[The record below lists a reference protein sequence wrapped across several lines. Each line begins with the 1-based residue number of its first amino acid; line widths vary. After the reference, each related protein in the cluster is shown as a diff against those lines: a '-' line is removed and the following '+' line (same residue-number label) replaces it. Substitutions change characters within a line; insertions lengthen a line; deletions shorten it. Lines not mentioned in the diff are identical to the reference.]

1 MKRGPLFYWILFA
14 GGLCLM
20 VSVWI
25 HRNSDK
31 SVPEGFNRGDEHTS
45 ESRQR
50 GSERANRQ
58 QAEAGSASMS
68 EHTRG
73 SHDVSSWENG
83 GGNSTRARPPI
94 PGDKGERI
102 QALYDNLTEADWEG
116 LNRWGPHPK
125 EFEILTEGMDAFSAA
140 KYINALGHPNYARKY
155 IEWAF
160 AENPESFEVLLLWT
174 RSRLGAESEAGYRKL
189 LEMNPNSVEVLA
201 ELGGLLCDQH
211 PEEAIVYL
219 KKANQLDPQG
229 QVGLTSLG
237 FSYQRLGEYDKALAA
252 FKKRYEFNRSPL
264 VMGQILAIE
273 SGNPLIK
280 PLQHEPQK
288 QLPIETPP
296 EVPSQEEV
304 PAIPNT
310 PDGLKGETNF
320 DESLGDFTPP
330 SENPAATAAEQ
341 QGIEEFLRMLEAI
354 EQTIPGES
362 SSPLNPTQRVEEQI
376 ADLERFIKT
385 RPNRA
390 EGYLE
395 LAQAYKDAGDDEKAA
410 AVYRRA
416 RKRFPNDEEV
426 RRESEA
432 YRERRERSAERD
444 EYDDDSYSDQ
454 DER

>member
-73 SHDVSSWENG
+73 SHDVSSWEND

-140 KYINALGHPNYARKY
+140 KYLRALGYEEAAREYADR
-155 IEWAF
+155 AV
-160 AENPESFEVLLLWT
+160 AENPDSFDALWLKTQLLPY
-174 RSRLGAESEAGYRKL
+174 GAAAAEIEAGYRQL
-189 LEMNPNSVEVLA
+189 LEWDPTNPEVLLGLGEILTRSNEPGELA
-201 ELGGLLCDQH
+201 EAIGHLQRVIKIQPSQSHTHRAYMAMGASYNKQANEYMQQGDHKSRLVQLERSLAFYKKAHQTSPYWFSEAMVQIVEEDIELAKGHQPKEQSPEFLP
-211 PEEAIVYL
+211 PEEAL
-219 KKANQLDPQG
+219 P
-229 QVGLTSLG
+229 
-237 FSYQRLGEYDKALAA
+237 EW
-252 FKKRYEFNRSPL
+252 
-264 VMGQILAIE
+264 
-273 SGNPLIK
+273 
-280 PLQHEPQK
+280 PLQGDSLPAPSKEPR
-288 QLPIETPP
+288 
-296 EVPSQEEV
+296 
-304 PAIPNT
+304 
-310 PDGLKGETNF
+310 GETGF
-320 DESLGDFTPP
+320 DYELP
-330 SENPAATAAEQ
+330 SEPPGSVNGDTTAAEQ
-341 QGIEEFLRMLEAI
+341 REIEEFLRMLEEI

-362 SSPLNPTQRVEEQI
+362 SSPLTPTQRVEE
-376 ADLERFIKT
+376 
-385 RPNRA
+385 
-390 EGYLE
+390 
-395 LAQAYKDAGDDEKAA
+395 
-410 AVYRRA
+410 
-416 RKRFPNDEEV
+416 
-426 RRESEA
+426 
-432 YRERRERSAERD
+432 
-444 EYDDDSYSDQ
+444 
-454 DER
+454 